1 MGLLDDLKKQ
11 ADLVRTHE
19 NFQRSVQ
26 TENIQVVED
35 AMRRSFK
42 YLHDLL
48 EQLKVIKPVNPIVYA
63 LAGIGEMRDLG
74 FSDSSIDHRTKRIA
88 DKDHY
93 ERVELYLMWTSPTDL
108 IVARDMPQAAEK
120 VRDSLRS
127 ANVRFSEDE
136 KKGPL
141 GTVLLTRFR
150 IPKTVRTDVSIRADY
165 AERRLIVVSKN
176 LLRTG
181 RDDFAFPADDCN
193 ERLLEDLARLLIG
206 QPSDL
211 RRYRTV
217 LMTATG

>member
-11 ADLVRTHE
+11 ADAVRTHE

-88 DKDHY
+88 DKDHC
-93 ERVELYLMWTSPTDL
+93 ERVELYLMWTSPADL
-108 IVARDMPQAAEK
+108 VVERDMPQAAEK

-150 IPKTVRTDVSIRADY
+150 IPKTVRTDVSIRADH

-217 LMTATG
+217 LMTAAG